1 MVAADIT
8 NIDKIR
14 IVLYVTLSVCVP
26 LSVVFAEAAVLWVAA
41 VDFSIFTV
49 ATVEGR
55 GFSVLFVC
63 SSVITVDVVGFV
75 CTVVAVVEEA
85 VVSDD
90 SIVAFVVGAVV
101 SLSFFDK
108 LMYVP
113 PIISAM

>member
-1 MVAADIT
+1 M
-8 NIDKIR
+8 
-14 IVLYVTLSVCVP
+14 
-26 LSVVFAEAAVLWVAA
+26 
-41 VDFSIFTV
+41 DFSIFTV
-49 ATVEGR
+49 AAVER
-55 GFSVLFVC
+55 SVFSVLFVC

-75 CTVVAVVEEA
+75 CAVVAVVEET

-108 LMYVP
+108 LMYAS